1 MRIAVT
7 SGLSGAKELTEQI
20 VNKKSPYHFIEIM
33 GCPGGCING
42 GGQPRSD
49 DPEYREKRMK
59 ALYSEDE
66 GKKLR
71 QSHENPSIIDFYK
84 EWGEPCGHNSHKYL
98 HTHYIDRSKNKYTIN
113 N

>member
-1 MRIAVT
+1 MPEYKDLEGVELRIAVT

-20 VNKKSPYHFIEIM
+20 ANKTSPYHFIEIM

-49 DPEYREKRMK
+49 DPDYREKRMK

-66 GKKLR
+66 SKKLR
-71 QSHENPSIIDFYK
+71 QSHENPSIIEFYK
-84 EWGEPCGHNSHKYL
+84 EWENLADIDLMSI
-98 HTHYIDRSKNKYTIN
+98 YILTT
-113 N
+113 